1 MNRKVRNIS
10 IALIIIAAVAFF
22 VVPKLLSEK
31 NKVPG
36 DGKQGQQ
43 DQAIL
48 VDAYVVN
55 LRELANEISTVG
67 TIVANEEVEI
77 RSELPRKITGIYFK
91 EGSYVPKGKILF
103 KLDDSDLLAQLKK
116 LELDE
121 QLQLKQAEREK
132 QLLDKGLLTYDEYDI
147 RQTNIEKIRADMELV
162 RINLDKTEI
171 TAPFSGITGFRNVSD
186 GSFVNNTVVL
196 TTVKDIRKV
205 KVDFSIP
212 EKLISE
218 FSKGQQIVF
227 KVEGYDDEF
236 TGTVVSYDPQ
246 LNENT
251 RSIVLRAMA
260 DNAGS
265 KLLPGSFVKVNLQLK
280 KLSDAV
286 MIPSEAVVP
295 KQSGQSVFLFKNGVA
310 VSQDVNIEKRSES
323 EVLVTSGVNE
333 GDTVITTNILRIRN
347 NGKVKLAK
355 IF

>member
-10 IALIIIAAVAFF
+10 IALIVVAAIAFL

-31 NKVPG
+31 NKAPG
-36 DGKQGQQ
+36 EGKQGQQ
-43 DQAIL
+43 DQATL
-48 VDAYVVN
+48 VDAYIVT
-55 LRELANEISTVG
+55 LKELDNEISTVG
-67 TIVANEEVEI
+67 TIVANEDVEI
-77 RSELPRKITGIYFK
+77 RSELGRKVTGIYFK
-91 EGSYVPKGKILF
+91 EGAFVSKGKLLF

-132 QLLDKGLLTYDEYDI
+132 QLLDKGLLTSEEFDI

-162 RINLDKTEI
+162 KINLDKTEI
-171 TAPFSGITGFRNVSD
+171 TAPFSGIAGFRNVSN

-227 KVEGYDDEF
+227 RVEGYDDEF

-260 DNAGS
+260 DNPGN
-265 KLLPGSFVKVNLQLK
+265 KLLPGSFVKVDLRLR
-280 KLSDAV
+280 KLNDAI
-286 MIPSEAVVP
+286 MIPTEAVVP
-295 KQSGQSVFLFKNGVA
+295 KQSGQSVFLFKNGTA
-310 VSQDVNIEKRSES
+310 VSQDINIEKRSES